1 MKPIEI
7 NHDITESI
15 LRKTHMQLLKIIADD
30 ESSES
35 DNENMTK
42 ELEED

>member
-15 LRKTHMQLLKIIADD
+15 LRKTHMQLLQIIEDD
-30 ESSES
+30 ECSES
-35 DNENMTK
+35 DNEKMAK
-42 ELEED
+42 ELEEE